1 MENKPNIDKF
11 DITILIVNR
20 LKTSKIIEIW
30 AGACLQAEGH
40 WFEPSSS
47 HTENEAIRGK
57 TLIAFF
63 ICTSVAQAVRN

>member
-1 MENKPNIDKF
+1 MENKPKIDTF
-11 DITILIVNR
+11 DVTMLIVNR

-47 HTENEAIRGK
+47 HIENQRV
-57 TLIAFF
+57 T
-63 ICTSVAQAVRN
+63 